1 MVKNKSVGQVIGMY
15 FQVIFIFLIVFVI
28 LYFFLGQ
35 LYEVIGDSMYPN
47 FYDKEQLIA
56 EKLSAQFGNLE
67 RGDVVIFERPGNE
80 NKLLIKRIIGMPDEK
95 ILIQDGYVYINGEYL
110 QEPYVQE
117 DTLTEG
123 MRIIES
129 GFEYTIPTDSYMVMG
144 DNREKS
150 TDSREW
156 GFVKSENIIGRA
168 ILVYYPL
175 KNIRFVN
182 GVEY

>member
-1 MVKNKSVGQVIGMY
+1 MVKNKSVGQIIGIY

-47 FYDKEQLIA
+47 FYDNEQLIA
-56 EKLSAQFGNLE
+56 EKLSARFENLE
-67 RGDVVIFERPGNE
+67 RGDVIIFKRPGNE
-80 NKLLIKRIIGMPDEK
+80 NKLLIKRLIGIPGEK
-95 ILIQDGYVYINGEYL
+95 ILLRDGYVYINGEYL
-110 QEPYVQE
+110 HEPYVSE
-117 DTLTEG
+117 DILTEG
-123 MRIIES
+123 MRILES
-129 GFEYTIPTDSYMVMG
+129 GFEYTVPSDSYMVMG

-156 GFVKSENIIGRA
+156 GFVKNENIIGRA

-175 KNIRFVN
+175 KNIRFIK
-182 GVEY
+182 GIEY